1 MPRCYIGYMA
11 LNRNGYPDKI
21 LNAFKQVSI
30 VVLLGAR
37 QVGKTSIMEGFSQD
51 RQVLTLYGQ
60 DPETAQLFEKLSQLE
75 KYLQVYLNP
84 QLKGYLLVDEF
95 QYIPGVSTM
104 MKLLTDKHRNLK
116 ILCSGSSALDI
127 LQQVE
132 ESLAGRVRTLE
143 VLSLSF
149 SEYLFFNDPK
159 LAALYETLDMDT
171 GSSPLTAPIE
181 ALLSEYLVYGGLPR
195 AALTADREEKI
206 QILDDIYQTYLLK
219 DIRNYISQGDIV
231 GFNKMLRLISAQI
244 GNLLNVNEVSL
255 ASGLPRRT
263 CEEYLYILE
272 QMGIIKLLEPYFVN
286 RRKAIGKM
294 KKVYFCDLGLRNLI
308 EKNFNDIEY
317 RPDRGALFENFCML
331 ELWRN
336 RGAAGELQFYRTS
349 DGAEVDFILNRL
361 SKKTAV
367 ECKFSAFAKPVSLAA
382 FNHFCDD
389 EAIVN
394 RFILN
399 RTLNTVY
406 RDARFLPGFLA
417 DRI

>member
-1 MPRCYIGYMA
+1 MA
-11 LNRNGYPDKI
+11 LKRNGYPDKI
-21 LNAFKQVSI
+21 INAFKQVSI

-37 QVGKTSIMEGFSQD
+37 QVGKTSIMESFSQD
-51 RQVLTLYGQ
+51 KQVLTLYGQ

-104 MKLLTDKHRNLK
+104 LKLLTDKHRDLK
-116 ILCSGSSALDI
+116 ILCSGSSSLDI

-181 ALLSEYLVYGGLPR
+181 ALFSEYLVYGGLPR

-231 GFNKMLRLISAQI
+231 GFNKMLRLISLQI

-255 ASGLPRRT
+255 TSGLPRKT

-286 RRKAIGKM
+286 KRKAIGKM

-317 RPDRGALFENFCML
+317 RPDRGALFENYTML

-367 ECKFSAFAKPVSLAA
+367 ECKFSALTKPVSLAA

-389 EAIVN
+389 EAIAN

-406 RDARFLPGFLA
+406 RDAKFLPAFLV

>member
-1 MPRCYIGYMA
+1 M
-11 LNRNGYPDKI
+11 
-21 LNAFKQVSI
+21 
-30 VVLLGAR
+30 VLLGAR
-37 QVGKTSIMEGFSQD
+37 QVGKSSIMEGFSQD
-51 RQVLTLYGQ
+51 KQVLTLYGQ

-75 KYLQVYLNP
+75 KYLQVYLDP

-104 MKLLTDKHRNLK
+104 LKLLTDKHRDLK

-159 LAALYETLDMDT
+159 LAALYETFDMDT

-181 ALLSEYLVYGGLPR
+181 ALFSEYLVYGGLPR
-195 AALTADREEKI
+195 AALAADREEKI

-244 GNLLNVNEVSL
+244 GNLLNVNEVSI
-255 ASGLPRRT
+255 ASGLPRKT

-286 RRKAIGKM
+286 KRKAIGKM
-294 KKVYFCDLGLRNLI
+294 KKIYFCDLGLRNML

-317 RPDRGALFENFCML
+317 RPDRGALFENYAML

-336 RGAAGELQFYRTS
+336 RGPAGELQFYRTS
-349 DGAEVDFILNRL
+349 DGAEVDFVLNRL

-367 ECKFSAFAKPVSLAA
+367 ECKFSAFPKPVSLAA

-399 RTLNTVY
+399 RTLNTIH
-406 RDARFLPGFLA
+406 REARFLPGFLA

>member
-1 MPRCYIGYMA
+1 MA
-11 LNRNGYPDKI
+11 LKRTGYPDRI
-21 LNAFKQVSI
+21 INAFKQVSI

-51 RQVLTLYGQ
+51 KQVLTLYGQ

-104 MKLLTDKHRNLK
+104 LKLLTDKHRDLK
-116 ILCSGSSALDI
+116 ILCSGSSSLDI

-159 LAALYETLDMDT
+159 LAALHETLDMDT

-181 ALLSEYLVYGGLPR
+181 ALFSEYLVYGGLPR
-195 AALTADREEKI
+195 GALTADREEKI

-219 DIRNYISQGDIV
+219 DIRNYISQGDV
-231 GFNKMLRLISAQI
+231 VAFNKMLRLVSAQI

-255 ASGLPRRT
+255 TSGLPRKT

-286 RRKAIGKM
+286 KRKAISKM

-317 RPDRGALFENFCML
+317 RPDRGALFENYAML

-349 DGAEVDFILNRL
+349 DGVEVDFILNRL

-389 EAIVN
+389 EAIAN

-399 RTLNTVY
+399 RTLNTLH
-406 RDARFLPGFLA
+406 RDARFLPAFLA

>member
-1 MPRCYIGYMA
+1 M
-11 LNRNGYPDKI
+11 
-21 LNAFKQVSI
+21 
-30 VVLLGAR
+30 VLLGAR
-37 QVGKTSIMEGFSQD
+37 QVGKISIMEGFSQD
-51 RQVLTLYGQ
+51 KPVLTLYGQ

-75 KYLQVYLNP
+75 KYLQVYLDP

-104 MKLLTDKHRNLK
+104 MKLLTDKHRDLK

-181 ALLSEYLVYGGLPR
+181 ALFSEYLVYGGLPR
-195 AALTADREEKI
+195 AALTMNREEKV

-255 ASGLPRRT
+255 ASGLPRKT

-286 RRKAIGKM
+286 KRKAIGKM
-294 KKVYFCDLGLRNLI
+294 KKIYFCDLGLRNML

-317 RPDRGALFENFCML
+317 RPDRGALFENYVML

-336 RGAAGELQFYRTS
+336 RGPAGELQFYRTS
-349 DGAEVDFILNRL
+349 DGAEVDFVLNRL
-361 SKKTAV
+361 SNKTAV

-389 EAIVN
+389 EAIAN

-406 RDARFLPGFLA
+406 RDAKFLPGFLA

>member
-1 MPRCYIGYMA
+1 MA
-11 LNRNGYPDKI
+11 LNRNGCPDKI

-37 QVGKTSIMEGFSQD
+37 QVGKTSIMEGFSQGK
-51 RQVLTLYGQ
+51 QVLTLYGQ

-84 QLKGYLLVDEF
+84 RLKGYLLVDEF

-104 MKLLTDKHRNLK
+104 MKLLTDKHRDLK

-181 ALLSEYLVYGGLPR
+181 ALFSEYLVYGGLPR

-255 ASGLPRRT
+255 ASGLPRKT

-317 RPDRGALFENFCML
+317 RSDRGALFENFCML

-336 RGAAGELQFYRTS
+336 RGVAGELQSYRTS

-389 EAIVN
+389 EAITN

-406 RDARFLPGFLA
+406 RDAKFLPAFLV

>member
-1 MPRCYIGYMA
+1 M
-11 LNRNGYPDKI
+11 L
-21 LNAFKQVSI
+21 
-30 VVLLGAR
+30 
-37 QVGKTSIMEGFSQD
+37 
-51 RQVLTLYGQ
+51 
-60 DPETAQLFEKLSQLE
+60 
-75 KYLQVYLNP
+75 
-84 QLKGYLLVDEF
+84 
-95 QYIPGVSTM
+95 
-104 MKLLTDKHRNLK
+104 KLLTDKHRDLK
-116 ILCSGSSALDI
+116 ILCSGSSALGTSAEAKGRGSPPDI

-171 GSSPLTAPIE
+171 GSSPLTAPME
-181 ALLSEYLVYGGLPR
+181 ALFLEYLVYGGLPR
-195 AALTADREEKI
+195 AALAADREEKI

-255 ASGLPRRT
+255 A
-263 CEEYLYILE
+263 
-272 QMGIIKLLEPYFVN
+272 
-286 RRKAIGKM
+286 
-294 KKVYFCDLGLRNLI
+294 
-308 EKNFNDIEY
+308 
-317 RPDRGALFENFCML
+317 
-331 ELWRN
+331 
-336 RGAAGELQFYRTS
+336 
-349 DGAEVDFILNRL
+349 
-361 SKKTAV
+361 
-367 ECKFSAFAKPVSLAA
+367 A

-399 RTLNTVY
+399 RTLNTIH
-406 RDARFLPGFLA
+406 REARFLPGFLA